1 MKTILKVIAISLLL
15 VVVGLAVVWFGFFR
29 PKPPPISSEDR
40 AAITLMPLPAELKL
54 GNEVFLLDD
63 GLSHEFDGLS
73 TPRLERAVERFYAR
87 LSSETGLRFGNGD
100 NGKLILRCNGSAIDH
115 PALGD
120 DESYSID
127 ISGRQVLLK
136 APAETG
142 IIYGLE
148 TLLQL
153 AENQHG
159 QWVLPGLELKDRS
172 RYPWRGLM
180 IDVSRH
186 WIPKEVILRNLDA
199 MAAVK
204 MNVLHWHLTDYQGF
218 RVESKVFP
226 ALHEEGS
233 GGDYYTQDD
242 VREVVEYAADRGIRV
257 VPEFDLPGHS
267 TSWFVGY
274 PQLASAPGPYV
285 IDSVFGVLDPVMDPT
300 KEEVYQFLD
309 NFFGEMTGLFP
320 DTYVHIGG
328 DEVATTQWDENAQ
341 IRQFMDEFD
350 LDDAPALQAYFNI
363 RLQQLLERD
372 GKKMM
377 GWDEIIHPELTA
389 KGIVVQSW
397 RNQSSL
403 WEAARNG
410 DLAVLSAGYYLDH
423 KQPAGFH
430 YNVDPAVIR
439 GAVTIDVDST
449 NWKGWDLTIRTGDME
464 IDGELYLFGE
474 GESLRGVTDFL
485 GGSTGFTDA
494 VLEGDNLSFSVESNF
509 GTIKFDTRIAGDSIA
524 GSANIFLLNLPLK
537 GRRSGGSDME
547 GGDSLP
553 EFKKI
558 EPLTR
563 EQEAN
568 ILGGEACMWSEMVD
582 SVTLE
587 SRVWPRAAAIAEKL
601 WAPSSLTDD
610 TDDTYR
616 RLMILDDRLEQRGL
630 EHRSYRESLLRDMV
644 GEPYLEPLRTL
655 VSVLQE
661 DKFFNRMVI
670 YEPELYTTT
679 PLNRVVDAAPPESY
693 PAYRF
698 GREVDHWLESHDEET
713 RARLVNTLESWAS
726 NHTQL
731 APAFSQSERL
741 KEVEPHSVHLSEL
754 ASLGLDVLSQQP
766 SPLPPDSTLEALF
779 TSAAEAYG
787 GTILPVVGAV
797 QKLVTEAGVNA
808 GS

>member
-1 MKTILKVIAISLLL
+1 MKTILKVIGISLLL
-15 VVVGLAVVWFGFFR
+15 VVVGLAVAWFGFFK
-29 PKPPPISSEDR
+29 PEPPPISSADR

-54 GNEVFLLDD
+54 GNETFLLDD

-100 NGKLILRCNGSAIDH
+100 DRKLILRCNVTATDYPS
-115 PALGD
+115 LGD

-127 ISGRQVLLK
+127 ISGRQILLK
-136 APAETG
+136 ASAETG

-153 AENQHG
+153 VEQEQG
-159 QWVLPGLELKDRS
+159 QWVLPGLELKDRP
-172 RYPWRGLM
+172 RYPWRGLL

-242 VREVVEYAADRGIRV
+242 VREVVQYAADRAIRV

-274 PQLASAPGPYV
+274 PQLGSAPGPYV

-300 KEEVYQFLD
+300 REEVYRFLD
-309 NFFGEMTGLFP
+309 DFFVEMAGLFP
-320 DTYVHIGG
+320 DAYVHIGG
-328 DEVATTQWDENAQ
+328 DEVAATQWEENVQ

-350 LDDAPALQAYFNI
+350 LDDAPALQAYFNL
-363 RLQQLLERD
+363 RLEQLLERH

-377 GWDEIIHPELTA
+377 GWDEILHPELTG

-397 RNQSSL
+397 RDQSSL

-449 NWKGWDLTIRTGDME
+449 NWKGWDFSLQTGDME

-474 GESLRGVTDFL
+474 GESLRGVTNFI

-494 VLEGDNLSFSVESNF
+494 VLEGDHLSFSIESNF

-524 GSANIFLLNLPLK
+524 GSANIFLLNLPIR

-547 GGDSLP
+547 GGDPIP
-553 EFKKI
+553 EFKKV

-568 ILGGEACMWSEMVD
+568 ILGGEACMWSEMVNRM
-582 SVTLE
+582 TLE

-610 TDDTYR
+610 TDDMYR
-616 RLMILDDRLEQRGL
+616 RLMVLDDRLERRGL
-630 EHRSYRESLLRDMV
+630 EQRRYGESLLRDMV
-644 GEPYLEPLRTL
+644 GEPYIEPLRTL
-655 VSVLQE
+655 VGVLQE
-661 DKFFNRMVI
+661 DRFFNRMSI
-670 YEPELYTTT
+670 YEHGFYTNT

-693 PAYRF
+693 AAYRF
-698 GREVDHWLESHDEET
+698 GKEVDHWLESHDEET
-713 RARLVNTLESWAS
+713 KVRLVNTLELWAS
-726 NHTQL
+726 NHAQL
-731 APAFSQSERL
+731 APAFSRSERL

-754 ASLGLDVLSQQP
+754 AGVALEALSLQP
-766 SPLPPDSTLEALF
+766 SPLPSDSTLAAMF

-787 GTILPVVGAV
+787 GTVLPVVGAV
-797 QKLVTEAGVNA
+797 QKLVMNAGANA